1 MSHPDIIES
10 NLQKK
15 MTDSIGNKEYLNDFK
30 LSIHNFTFHMAI
42 ILPLLSNKQ
51 L

>member
-1 MSHPDIIES
+1 MEC
-10 NLQKK
+10 LQ
-15 MTDSIGNKEYLNDFK
+15 EYLNDFK

-51 L
+51 LWTLKKKKFKSNY